1 MMSMS
6 PRNSHDEPFQ
16 HFANVLLSSKLSP
29 QSLSVLKSS
38 GRQIRVA
45 RGEIAELG
53 AIDRRTAIFVLE
65 GSAKLVG
72 HLGPEREQI
81 VAFGFS
87 GDLLLLSSSPQ
98 NSHAL
103 YVLQALKECSLLAFA
118 ANDLIA
124 SSLESQ
130 GGSSAIFEQI
140 FLALD
145 RARDPSVLLGRK
157 TAQEKLASFLV
168 SMAERIGFADG
179 STIYLDLPM
188 SRREIGDCLGL
199 TIETIS
205 RQMTVLRNQDI
216 IKTQDR
222 SKIAILDLHRLREFA
237 ALVACVP

>member
-6 PRNSHDEPFQ
+6 QRNSHAEPFQ

-29 QSLSVLKSS
+29 QSLSALQSS

-53 AIDRRTAIFVLE
+53 ALDRRTAIFVSE

-72 HLGPEREQI
+72 HLGAEREQI
-81 VAFGFS
+81 VAFAFS
-87 GDLLLLSSSPQ
+87 GDLLLLSASPQ
-98 NSHAL
+98 NSHTL
-103 YVLQALKECSLLAFA
+103 YVLQALNACSLLAFE
-118 ANDLIA
+118 ANELIA
-124 SSLESQ
+124 SALESR
-130 GGSSAIFEQI
+130 GGTSAILEQI

-145 RARDPSVLLGRK
+145 RARDISVLLGRK

-168 SMAERIGFADG
+168 AMAERIGFADG
-179 STIYLDLPM
+179 STICLDLPM

-205 RQMTVLRNQDI
+205 RQMTVLRNQDV

-222 SKIAILDLHRLREFA
+222 SKIAILDLARLRKYA
-237 ALVACVP
+237 ALEACTS

>member
-145 RARDPSVLLGRK
+145 RARDISVLLGRK